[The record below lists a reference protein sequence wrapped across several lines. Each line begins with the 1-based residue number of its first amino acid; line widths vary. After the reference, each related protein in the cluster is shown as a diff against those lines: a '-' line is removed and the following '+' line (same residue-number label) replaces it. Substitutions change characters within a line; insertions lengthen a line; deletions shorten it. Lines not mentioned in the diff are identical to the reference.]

1 MIFLILILVA
11 ATFLSITNP
20 NKDDFLDWG
29 VEQLQSDSQTDL
41 EKIWEDVVGEQVL
54 KAKTVRQNYV
64 VFSIYEVDSKESVVR
79 YLGIVDHFFK
89 LSNKK

>member
-20 NKDDFLDWG
+20 DKNDFLDWG
-29 VEQLQSDSQTDL
+29 VEQLQSDSQSDL

-64 VFSIYEVDSKESVVR
+64 IFSIYEVDSGESVVK

-89 LSNKK
+89 LSDNK

>member
-29 VEQLQSDSQTDL
+29 IEQLQSDSQTDL

-64 VFSIYEVDSKESVVR
+64 IFSIYEVDSKESVVR
-79 YLGIVDHFFK
+79 YLGIVDHFIK
-89 LSNKK
+89 LGNKK